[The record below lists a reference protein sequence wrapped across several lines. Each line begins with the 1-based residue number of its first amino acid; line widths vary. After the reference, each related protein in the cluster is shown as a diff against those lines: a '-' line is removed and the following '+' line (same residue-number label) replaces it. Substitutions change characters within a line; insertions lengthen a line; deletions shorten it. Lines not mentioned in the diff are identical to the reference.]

1 MFYLF
6 KKLLAIAFLLPCTL
20 LWAQDAKFDEFLQST
35 YKDCKKEVSSFLDSN
50 QTPVAWRKAP
60 LQYGKICDCS
70 KEKVQ
75 ADAYIKRIIT
85 STNSSY
91 ILISRSASFNSRV
104 ELKLLSSIFV
114 CLSDEMDKRLQEI
127 QYKGK

>member
-1 MFYLF
+1 MLYLF

-20 LWAQDAKFDEFLQST
+20 IWAQDAKFDEFIQST

-85 STNSSY
+85 STNSGHV
-91 ILISRSASFNSRV
+91 LISRSAYFNSRV

>member
-20 LWAQDAKFDEFLQST
+20 IWAQDAKFDEFIQST

-60 LQYGKICDCS
+60 LQYGKICECS

-85 STNSSY
+85 STNSGHV
-91 ILISRSASFNSRV
+91 LISRSASFNSRV

>member
-20 LWAQDAKFDEFLQST
+20 LWAQDAKFDEFIQST

-60 LQYGKICDCS
+60 LQYGKICECS

-85 STNSSY
+85 STNSGHV
-91 ILISRSASFNSRV
+91 LISRSASFNSRV

>member
-20 LWAQDAKFDEFLQST
+20 IWAQDAKFDEFIQST

>member
-20 LWAQDAKFDEFLQST
+20 IWAQDAKFDEFIQST

-85 STNSSY
+85 STNSSH

>member
-1 MFYLF
+1 MHHLF
-6 KKLLAIAFLLPCTL
+6 KKILILAIFFPCTL
-20 LWAQDAKFDEFLQST
+20 LWAQDAKFDEFIQST

-50 QTPVAWRKAP
+50 QTPIAWRKAS

-85 STNSSY
+85 SSNSSQ

-104 ELKLLSSIFV
+104 ELQLLSSIFV

-127 QYKGK
+127 PYKGK

>member
-1 MFYLF
+1 MLYLF

-20 LWAQDAKFDEFLQST
+20 IWAQDAKFDEFIQST

-60 LQYGKICDCS
+60 LQYGKICECS

-85 STNSSY
+85 STNSSH

-104 ELKLLSSIFV
+104 ELKLLSSIFD
-114 CLSDEMDKRLQEI
+114 CLSDEMDKRLHEI
-127 QYKGK
+127 QYIGK